1 MANWVERMEN
11 TPPTGS
17 VLDLINSDR
26 VTPATRKAL
35 LDRLNQP
42 PVTEPKFFSEVEFS
56 RLQLVCNQLVP
67 QSSDAMIDLAGPID
81 ERLANGATNGWRY
94 NDLPN
99 DGEAYRLF
107 LTGIDQIAEALFDH
121 SFDAIIGEQRDTV
134 LLAVQQGEA
143 TGPVWQK
150 LPADR
155 FFEELLAEVT
165 EVYYS
170 HPLAQQQ
177 IGYTGMADQTSPQ
190 RRTAP
195 THLLVKE
202 RGDVV

>member
-1 MANWVERMEN
+1 MEN

-17 VLDLINSDR
+17 VIDLLNSDR

-42 PVTEPKFFSEVEFS
+42 PVTKPKFFGEVEFS

-67 QSSDAMIDLAGPID
+67 QSVDRLIDIAGPID
-81 ERLANGATNGWRY
+81 IRLANGITNGWRY
-94 NDLPN
+94 DDLPN

-107 LTGIDQIAEALFDH
+107 LTGINQTAEALFDH
-121 SFDAIIGEQRDTV
+121 SFETITTEQRDTV

-143 TGPVWQK
+143 TSPAWQN
-150 LPADR
+150 LPTDR

-177 IGYTGMADQTSPQ
+177 IGYTGMADQ
-190 RRTAP
+190 
-195 THLLVKE
+195 
-202 RGDVV
+202 

>member
-1 MANWVERMEN
+1 MEN

-17 VLDLINSDR
+17 VIDLIHSDR
-26 VTPATRKAL
+26 VTLATRKAL
-35 LDRLNQP
+35 LDHLNQP
-42 PVTEPKFFSEVEFS
+42 TVTEPKFFNLEQFK
-56 RLQLVCNQLVP
+56 RFQQVCNQLIP
-67 QSSDAMIDLAGPID
+67 QSTEANIDLAGPID
-81 ERLANGATNGWRY
+81 ERLANGTTNGWRY

-99 DGEAYRLF
+99 DGDAYRLF
-107 LTGIDQIAEALFDH
+107 LTGIDQTAEALFDQ
-121 SFDAIIGEQRDTV
+121 SFDSITAEQRDAV

-143 TGPVWQK
+143 TGPAWQQ

-177 IGYTGMADQTSPQ
+177 IGYTGMADQS
-190 RRTAP
+190 
-195 THLLVKE
+195 V
-202 RGDVV
+202 

>member
-1 MANWVERMEN
+1 MEN

-17 VLDLINSDR
+17 VIDLLNSDR

-42 PVTEPKFFSEVEFS
+42 PVTEPKFFDEVEFS
-56 RLQLVCNQLVP
+56 RLQLACNQLVP
-67 QSSDAMIDLAGPID
+67 QSVDRLIDIAGPID
-81 ERLANGATNGWRY
+81 IRLANGTTNGWRY
-94 NDLPN
+94 DDLPN

-107 LTGIDQIAEALFDH
+107 LTGINQTAEAMFDQ
-121 SFDAIIGEQRDTV
+121 SFDSITAEQRDAV

-143 TGPVWQK
+143 TGPAWQQ

-177 IGYTGMADQTSPQ
+177 IGYTGMADQ
-190 RRTAP
+190 
-195 THLLVKE
+195 
-202 RGDVV
+202 

>member
-1 MANWVERMEN
+1 MEN

-17 VLDLINSDR
+17 VIDLINSNR
-26 VTPATRKAL
+26 VTPATRNAL
-35 LDRLNQP
+35 LERLNQS
-42 PVTEPKFFSEVEFS
+42 PVTEPKFFNEREFR

-67 QSSDAMIDLAGPID
+67 QPGDAPIDIAGPID

-94 NDLPN
+94 NELPN
-99 DGEAYRLF
+99 DGDAYRLF
-107 LTGIDQIAEALFDH
+107 LAGIDQTAEALFDH
-121 SFDAIIGEQRDTV
+121 SFETITTEQRDAV

-143 TGPVWQK
+143 IGPVWLT
-150 LPADR
+150 LPTDR

-177 IGYTGMADQTSPQ
+177 IGYTGMADQS
-190 RRTAP
+190 A
-195 THLLVKE
+195 
-202 RGDVV
+202 